1 MCLTREV
8 RDVWKHLLLPSGRL
22 AEEGRCESLEVHVL
36 LLEVGDH
43 RLSQGQCL
51 RRERIA
57 VGGFWGLDIGVRVLR
72 GQQKSMVQLAALLR
86 AHHGSPL
93 PKVCRAAATVNS
105 EPELTGA
112 CALMRAMT
120 HASR

>member
-1 MCLTREV
+1 M
-8 RDVWKHLLLPSGRL
+8 WKHLQLPSGRL
-22 AEEGRCESLEVHVL
+22 ATEGWCEFPEVRVH
-36 LLEVGDH
+36 LLEVGVL

-51 RRERIA
+51 RRQRIA

-93 PKVCRAAATVNS
+93 RKACSAVVTVN
-105 EPELTGA
+105 
-112 CALMRAMT
+112 
-120 HASR
+120 